1 MNGQSTENLAN
12 RPVATI
18 VTNSIY
24 CYTDL
29 QFQLLYDIVDIIHRG
44 IAFFS
49 LLLNK
54 FELIIEFTQVLSE
67 LSLTGW
73 GFIDVSEKW
82 NKSWSLIAGRQEGGA
97 GGEGRGGAGAG
108 KLLSTRAWV
117 QRWCEQD
124 GVQRIH
130 GEEGK

>member
-12 RPVATI
+12 RTRSNHRN
-18 VTNSIY
+18 NSID
-24 CYTDL
+24 CCTDL
-29 QFQLLYDIVDIIHRG
+29 QFQLLYDIVDVIHRG

-82 NKSWSLIAGRQEGGA
+82 NKSWSLIAGRREGG
-97 GGEGRGGAGAG
+97 G

-124 GVQRIH
+124 GVQRIQ